1 MRLPHDL
8 EEKGIHNL
16 LHPTHPIELGCM
28 GDRSGI
34 NFEWASMITFLRS
47 SKWVTSTRVRFCF
60 FLTLFCLPLLSN
72 DYEVKPSY

>member
-34 NFEWASMITFLRS
+34 NFEWACMITFLRS
-47 SKWVTSTRVRFCF
+47 SKWVTST
-60 FLTLFCLPLLSN
+60 
-72 DYEVKPSY
+72 